1 MDTQTENS
9 TTKPVVAPGVPLA
22 VAAEIA
28 AYLDLNTAAAAV
40 DVTRQTMKEWIRDGL
55 VPTYRLGH
63 KFVRIKASDLLALYQ
78 PEPTTVPHRPEPPKR
93 GPGRPRKHPVAVTG
107 TTAEAT
113 T

>member
-1 MDTQTENS
+1 MDTHTEIS
-9 TTKPVVAPGVPLA
+9 TSTRVPLA

-28 AYLDLNTAAAAV
+28 AYLDLDSAAAAV
-40 DVTRQTMKEWIRDGL
+40 DVTRQTMKGWIRDGL

-78 PEPTTVPHRPEPPKR
+78 PEPATVPPRPEPAKR
-93 GPGRPRKHPVAVTG
+93 GPGRPRKHPVAASTG